1 MAHLSIRNVGKSYGA
16 VPVLNDISIEV
27 EEGAF
32 VVLLGPS
39 GCGKSTLLHA
49 IAGLHEIDGGSI
61 VIGNKD
67 VTELPARERDV
78 AMVFQSYALY
88 PTMSVRENIGFPL
101 KMRGLPKADISNSVD
116 RVAAVLKIEPL
127 LERRPRELS
136 GGQRQRVAIGRALVR
151 DPKLFLFDEPLSNL
165 DAALRGDLRAEIKR
179 LHQRIRRTM
188 VYVTHDQIEAMT
200 LATKIVILNRGV
212 VQQVGTPQEIYFN
225 PANLFVARFIG
236 SPPIT
241 LIEGSLSAHSGGL
254 RFTIP
259 GSATELALPMPKH
272 AAAAGAALLGLRP
285 ENISL
290 TADANPA
297 LAATVD
303 LVEPTGPEDI
313 VTLNVNGSP
322 SVIRTL
328 AGATSQGIRVGLN
341 LDLDKALLFDRDSG
355 ARLGRTD
362 MASERA

>member
-1 MAHLSIRNVGKSYGA
+1 MAQLSIRNVGKSYGA
-16 VPVLNDISIEV
+16 INVLNDISIEV

-61 VIGNKD
+61 VIGDKD
-67 VTELPARERDV
+67 VTDLPARERDV

-101 KMRGLPKADISNSVD
+101 KMRGLRRNDIAESVD
-116 RVAAVLKIEPL
+116 RVAGVLKIEAL

-212 VQQVGTPQEIYFN
+212 VQQVGSPHEIYFN

-241 LIEGSLSAHSGGL
+241 LLKGQAQLDAGGFSFVVTGGGSRA
-254 RFTIP
+254 
-259 GSATELALPMPKH
+259 ELPLPDRSWKPKE
-272 AAAAGAALLGLRP
+272 ANEAVMGLRP
-285 ENISL
+285 ENIRISQPAQSRM
-290 TADANPA
+290 TAI
-297 LAATVD
+297 VD

-313 VTLNVNGSP
+313 VTLNIMGQP
-322 SVIRTL
+322 AAIRTP
-328 AGATSQGIRVGLN
+328 AGIVAQGAQVDIDV
-341 LDLDKALLFDRDSG
+341 DLDRAMLFDVESG
-355 ARLGRTD
+355 ARL
-362 MASERA
+362 A

>member
-1 MAHLSIRNVGKSYGA
+1 MAQLSIRNVGKSYGA
-16 VPVLNDISIEV
+16 VTVLNDISIEV

-61 VIGNKD
+61 VIGEKD
-67 VTELPARERDV
+67 VTDLPARERDV

-101 KMRGLPKADISNSVD
+101 KMRGLRKSDISESVD
-116 RVAAVLKIEPL
+116 RVANVLKIEAL

-200 LATKIVILNRGV
+200 LATKIVILNRGI
-212 VQQVGTPQEIYFN
+212 VQQVGSPHEIYFN

-241 LIEGSLSAHSGGL
+241 LIEGALLADDKGR

-259 GSATELALPMPKH
+259 GSGTELALPT
-272 AAAAGAALLGLRP
+272 AAGASARGGGAILGLRP

-290 TADANPA
+290 TAGVSPT
-297 LAATVD
+297 LSATVD

-313 VTLNVNGSP
+313 VTLNIQGHP
-322 SVIRTL
+322 SVIRTA
-328 AGATSQGIRVGLN
+328 AGKATQGQSVGLD
-341 LDLDKALLFDRDSG
+341 LDLDKALLFDAASG
-355 ARLGRTD
+355 ARLN
-362 MASERA
+362 

>member
-1 MAHLSIRNVGKSYGA
+1 MAQLSIRNVGKSYGA
-16 VPVLNDISIEV
+16 ITVLDDISIEV

-61 VIGNKD
+61 VIDGKD
-67 VTELPARERDV
+67 VTDLPARERDV

-101 KMRGLPKADISNSVD
+101 KMRGRRKNDIADSVD
-116 RVAAVLKIEPL
+116 RVAAVLKIEAL

-179 LHQRIRRTM
+179 LHQRIGSTM

-200 LATKIVILNRGV
+200 LATKIVILNGGV
-212 VQQVGTPQEIYFN
+212 VQQVGTPTEIYFN

-241 LIEGSLSAHSGGL
+241 LIEGALSARDGKV
-254 RFTIP
+254 RFAIP
-259 GSATELALPMPKH
+259 GSGAELAVPISVGAPAKP
-272 AAAAGAALLGLRP
+272 GAAILGLRP
-285 ENISL
+285 ENIRIAA
-290 TADANPA
+290 TANLA
-297 LAATVD
+297 LSATVD

-313 VTLNVNGSP
+313 VTLNIQGHP
-322 SVIRTL
+322 SVIRTPV
-328 AGATSQGIRVGLN
+328 GMATQGSSVGLE
-341 LDLDKALLFDRDSG
+341 LDLDKALLFDRASG
-355 ARLGRTD
+355 ARLG
-362 MASERA
+362 